1 MIICHDCKV
10 KTGKPHQDGCDIEEC
25 PICHK
30 QLITCDHKEGR
41 DFTPSDRLPFGLET
55 RFKNR

>member
-1 MIICHDCKV
+1 MIVCHDCKV
-10 KTGKPHQDGCDIEEC
+10 KTGKPHLNGCDIEEC

-41 DFTPSDRLPFGLET
+41 DFNPSDRLPFGLEM
-55 RFKNR
+55 RFK